1 MRVLLLGLLL
11 GLSLPLTALAGLSPI
26 GVHNG
31 NFVDP
36 DGRVRMFRGI
46 NSVIK
51 HFPWWGLYSLTPVT

>member
-11 GLSLPLTALAGLSPI
+11 GLSLTLTALAGLSPI

-51 HFPWWGLYSLTPVT
+51 HFPW